1 MPRNGWG
8 TENEEKDMNR
18 SSVCSIGLAVAGYAL
33 TGAGLLATSESA
45 HGAIAQR
52 TIFLQASTPVG
63 AGLNVTWDPSSQ
75 QYYAAGTGSGEP
87 LYAPVFTYSA
97 SGALVDEFP
106 AFLEHDLRS
115 INYNSNTNKLELMTF
130 NARDGGTG
138 AVGGREQGL
147 FEAVRDAS
155 GLPTGATSVLLG
167 ALPGNLGRQTMP
179 VYDAGRDQFYS
190 FSNTNIFNRV
200 SRVNGSLLGTIA
212 LDTAP
217 IGNPGFTWFASGFDQ
232 QNDLLVVT
240 SGNTERAYTY
250 RLDGTHVGTWDLDI
264 DAGGFYGTGFANGQL
279 FVFDSARSGWQG
291 YAIPSPSS
299 LALFG
304 VAAIFS
310 RRRR

>member
-1 MPRNGWG
+1 MKGNA
-8 TENEEKDMNR
+8 
-18 SSVCSIGLAVAGYAL
+18 VCSIGLAVTGYAL
-33 TGAGLLATSESA
+33 TGAGLLAMSESA

-87 LYAPVFTYSA
+87 MYSPLFTYA
-97 SGALVDEFP
+97 ANGTLVDEFP
-106 AFLEHDLRS
+106 AYLEHDLRS

-130 NARDGGTG
+130 TARDGGIG
-138 AVGGREQGL
+138 AVGGRAQGL
-147 FEAVRDAS
+147 FEADRDAS
-155 GLPTGATSVLLG
+155 GLPTGSTTALLG
-167 ALPGNLGRQTMP
+167 SLPGNLGRQTMP
-179 VYDAGRDQFYS
+179 VYDAGRDLFYS

-200 SRVNGSLLGTIA
+200 SRVNGSLLGNIA

-240 SGNTERAYTY
+240 SGNVDKAYTY
-250 RLDGTHVGTWDLDI
+250 RVDGTYADTWDLDI
-264 DAGGFYGTGFANGQL
+264 DVGGFYGTGFANGQL
-279 FVFDSARSGWQG
+279 FVYDSARSGWQG

-304 VAAIFS
+304 IAAIFS